1 MKAKTIISIALAAA
15 MAATSVISVSAG
27 TIELTPDNNSGNT
40 EVKARI
46 SGAPTPGDVSYI
58 ITIPDVVDFG
68 ELTQSAENTDSF
80 KDVPFTVKLTELT
93 GNSFDPDAQQ
103 ISVYVKD
110 QNATTGDSEFYIA
123 HKNDPTIKLGYE
135 VFRGTTPSP
144 ATKVSSDSFKTSGY
158 FYESFTVQGQIETGT
173 LRLNQ
178 NQLYGRDL
186 ADIVGEYSGYMVFTS
201 FIENQTQP

>member
-15 MAATSVISVSAG
+15 MAATSIISVSAG

-40 EVKARI
+40 EVKAHI

-68 ELTQSAENTDSF
+68 ELTQPAENTDSF
-80 KDVPFTVKLTELT
+80 KDVPFTVKLTELSGT
-93 GNSFDPDAQQ
+93 SFDPDAQQ

-110 QNATTGDSEFYIA
+110 QNATTDDSEFYIA
-123 HKNDPTIKLGYE
+123 NKTNPSIKLGYE
-135 VFRGTTPSP
+135 VFRSSAPSMDN
-144 ATKVSSDSFKTSGY
+144 KVSADSFKTAGY
-158 FYESFTVQGQIETGT
+158 FYTSFTVKNEFLDGT

>member
-58 ITIPDVVDFG
+58 ITIPDAVDFG
-68 ELTQSAENTDSF
+68 ELTQPATNDDSF
-80 KDVPFTVKLTELT
+80 NDKPFNVKLTELNGT
-93 GNSFDPDAQQ
+93 FDPDAQQ

-123 HKNDPTIKLGYE
+123 NKTDPSIKLGYE
-135 VFRGTTPSP
+135 VFRSSTPSMDN
-144 ATKVSSDSFKTSGY
+144 KVSADSFKTAGY
-158 FYESFTVQGQIETGT
+158 FYTSFTVKNESLDGT

>member
-1 MKAKTIISIALAAA
+1 MKAKTISSIAIAAA

-58 ITIPDVVDFG
+58 ITIPDAVDFG
-68 ELTQSAENTDSF
+68 ELTQPATNDDSF
-80 KDVPFTVKLTELT
+80 NDKPFNVKLTELNGT
-93 GNSFDPDAQQ
+93 FDPDAQQ

-123 HKNDPTIKLGYE
+123 NKTDPSIKLGYE
-135 VFRGTTPSP
+135 VFRSSTPSMDN
-144 ATKVSSDSFKTSGY
+144 KVSADSFKTAGY
-158 FYESFTVQGQIETGT
+158 FYTSFTVKNESLDGT

-178 NQLYGRDL
+178 NQLYGRNL

>member
-1 MKAKTIISIALAAA
+1 MKAKTIISIAIAAA

-40 EVKARI
+40 EVKAHI
-46 SGAPTPGDVSYI
+46 SGAPSPGDVSYI

-68 ELTQSAENTDSF
+68 ELTQPAENTDSF

-123 HKNDPTIKLGYE
+123 NKTNPSIKLGYE
-135 VFRGTTPSP
+135 VFRSSTPSMDN
-144 ATKVSSDSFKTSGY
+144 KVSADSFKTAGY
-158 FYESFTVQGQIETGT
+158 FYTSFTEQGDAESGT

-178 NQLYGRDL
+178 RQLYGRNL

>member
-1 MKAKTIISIALAAA
+1 MKAKTIISIAIAAA

-27 TIELTPDNNSGNT
+27 TNELTLENNSGNT

-46 SGAPTPGDVSYI
+46 SGAPTPGSVDYI

-68 ELTQSAENTDSF
+68 ELTQPAENTDSF

-123 HKNDPTIKLGYE
+123 NKTDPSIKLGYE
-135 VFRGTTPSP
+135 VFRSSTPSMDN
-144 ATKVSSDSFKTSGY
+144 KVSADSFKTAGY
-158 FYESFTVQGQIETGT
+158 FYTSFTEQGDAESGT

-178 NQLYGRDL
+178 RQLYGRNL

>member
-1 MKAKTIISIALAAA
+1 MKAKTIISIAIAAA

-46 SGAPTPGDVSYI
+46 SGAPTPGSVDYI
-58 ITIPDVVDFG
+58 ITIPDVIDFG
-68 ELTQSAENTDSF
+68 ELTQPAANTDSF
-80 KDVPFTVKLTELT
+80 NDKTFNVELTKLTGE
-93 GNSFDPDAQQ
+93 SFDSDAQQ

-110 QNATTGDSEFYIA
+110 ENATTEKSEFYIA
-123 HKNDPTIKLGYE
+123 NKTDSSIKFEYE
-135 VFRGTTPSP
+135 VFRKTPSEEN
-144 ATKVSSDSFKTSGY
+144 KVSSGSFRTTGY
-158 FYESFTVQGQIETGT
+158 FYTSFTEQGDAESGT

-178 NQLYGRDL
+178 RQLYGRNL

>member
-15 MAATSVISVSAG
+15 MAATSIISVSAG

-40 EVKARI
+40 EVKAHI

-68 ELTQSAENTDSF
+68 ELTQPAENTDSF

-123 HKNDPTIKLGYE
+123 NKTDPSIKLGYE
-135 VFRGTTPSP
+135 VFRSSTPSMDN
-144 ATKVSSDSFKTSGY
+144 KVSADSFKTAGY
-158 FYESFTVQGQIETGT
+158 FYTSFTEQGDAKSGT

-178 NQLYGRDL
+178 RQLYGRDL

>member
-46 SGAPTPGDVSYI
+46 SGAPTPGSVDYI

-68 ELTQSAENTDSF
+68 ELTQPAANTDSF
-80 KDVPFTVKLTELT
+80 NDKTFTVKLTELT

-110 QNATTGDSEFYIA
+110 QNATTGEAPIW
-123 HKNDPTIKLGYE
+123 
-135 VFRGTTPSP
+135 
-144 ATKVSSDSFKTSGY
+144 
-158 FYESFTVQGQIETGT
+158 T
-173 LRLNQ
+173 LWR
-178 NQLYGRDL
+178 
-186 ADIVGEYSGYMVFTS
+186 SW
-201 FIENQTQP
+201 

>member
-46 SGAPTPGDVSYI
+46 SA
-58 ITIPDVVDFG
+58 
-68 ELTQSAENTDSF
+68 
-80 KDVPFTVKLTELT
+80 FTVKLTELT

-123 HKNDPTIKLGYE
+123 SKTDPSIKLGYE
-135 VFRGTTPSP
+135 VFRSSTPSMDN
-144 ATKVSSDSFKTSGY
+144 KVSADSFKTAGY
-158 FYESFTVQGQIETGT
+158 FYTSFTVKNEFLDGT

-178 NQLYGRDL
+178 RQLYGRDL

>member
-15 MAATSVISVSAG
+15 MAATSIISVSAG

-40 EVKARI
+40 EVKAHI

-68 ELTQSAENTDSF
+68 ELTQPAENTDSF
-80 KDVPFTVKLTELT
+80 KDVPFTVKLTELSGT
-93 GNSFDPDAQQ
+93 SFDPDAQQ

-110 QNATTGDSEFYIA
+110 QNATTDDSEFYIA
-123 HKNDPTIKLGYE
+123 NKTNPSIILGYE
-135 VFRGTTPSP
+135 VFRSSTPSMDN
-144 ATKVSSDSFKTSGY
+144 KVSADSFKTAGY
-158 FYESFTVQGQIETGT
+158 FYTSFTVKDEFLDGT

>member
-1 MKAKTIISIALAAA
+1 MKAKTIISIAIAAA

-27 TIELTPDNNSGNT
+27 TNELTLENNSGNT
-40 EVKARI
+40 EVKAHI
-46 SGAPTPGDVSYI
+46 SGAPTPGSVDYI

-68 ELTQSAENTDSF
+68 ELTQPAENTDSF

-123 HKNDPTIKLGYE
+123 NKTDPSIKLGYE
-135 VFRGTTPSP
+135 VFRSSTPSMDN
-144 ATKVSSDSFKTSGY
+144 KVSADSFKTAGY
-158 FYESFTVQGQIETGT
+158 FYTSFTEQGDAESGT

-178 NQLYGRDL
+178 RQLYGRNL

>member
-1 MKAKTIISIALAAA
+1 MKAKTIISIAIAAA

-27 TIELTPDNNSGNT
+27 TNELTLENNSGNT
-40 EVKARI
+40 EVKAHI

-68 ELTQSAENTDSF
+68 ELTQPAENTDSF

-110 QNATTGDSEFYIA
+110 QNASADDRAFQIANKENSAIEFNYDVYRSTKTLNESTRVNNGDFFT
-123 HKNDPTIKLGYE
+123 KGYYL
-135 VFRGTTPSP
+135 T
-144 ATKVSSDSFKTSGY
+144 SFN
-158 FYESFTVQGQIETGT
+158 EEGQTLNGT
-173 LRLNQ
+173 LRFHQ
-178 NQLYGRDL
+178 KQLYGQNIAEIAGD
-186 ADIVGEYSGYMVFTS
+186 YSGYMVFFST
-201 FIENQTQP
+201 IDNV

>member
-68 ELTQSAENTDSF
+68 ELTQPATNDDSF
-80 KDVPFTVKLTELT
+80 NDRTFNVELTELNGT
-93 GNSFDPDAQQ
+93 FDADAQQ

-123 HKNDPTIKLGYE
+123 HKTDPTIKLGYE

-144 ATKVSSDSFKTSGY
+144 ATKVSSDSLKTSGY

>member
-1 MKAKTIISIALAAA
+1 MKAKTIISIAIAAA

-27 TIELTPDNNSGNT
+27 TNELTLENNSGNT
-40 EVKARI
+40 EVKAHI

-68 ELTQSAENTDSF
+68 ELTQPAENTDSF

-123 HKNDPTIKLGYE
+123 NKTDPSIKLGYE
-135 VFRGTTPSP
+135 VFRSSTPSMDN
-144 ATKVSSDSFKTSGY
+144 KVSADSFKTAGY
-158 FYESFTVQGQIETGT
+158 FYTSFTEQGDAESGT

-178 NQLYGRDL
+178 RQLYGRNL

>member
-46 SGAPTPGDVSYI
+46 SGAPTPGSVDYI
-58 ITIPDVVDFG
+58 ITIPDVIDFG
-68 ELTQSAENTDSF
+68 ELTQPAENTDSF

-123 HKNDPTIKLGYE
+123 NKTDPSIKLGYE
-135 VFRGTTPSP
+135 VFRSSTPSMDN
-144 ATKVSSDSFKTSGY
+144 KVSADSFKTAGY
-158 FYESFTVQGQIETGT
+158 FYTSFTVKNEFLDGT